1 MFENRL
7 QLTLKSTTSLER
19 LEETFVDIF
28 KKFTLP
34 KCKYLRANC
43 SKFMTTELSKAIML
57 RTRFRH
63 RFFKMKTSE
72 AKAKNK
78 WQRKICVGLTGKAKR
93 NCYERF
99 DLNNIPD
106 NKKIVIHVKPLF
118 SNKIKSA
125 KNIALSENGKL
136 MKDEKEVAN
145 FFNNFFS

>member
-19 LEETFVDIF
+19 LEEIFVDIF

-63 RFFKMKTSE
+63 RFFKMKTLE
-72 AKAKNK
+72 AKAKNSK
-78 WQRKICVGLTGKAKR
+78 
-93 NCYERF
+93 
-99 DLNNIPD
+99 
-106 NKKIVIHVKPLF
+106 
-118 SNKIKSA
+118 
-125 KNIALSENGKL
+125 
-136 MKDEKEVAN
+136 EKFV
-145 FFNNFFS
+145 SV